1 MTPALLTLLTFYS
14 TSVDSLLQN
23 CTSFERIVI
32 CRMYS
37 EQVQKVHDLLEPVV
51 ESVMKAAGHSIVAS
65 AISIK
70 TDFD

>member
-1 MTPALLTLLTFYS
+1 
-14 TSVDSLLQN
+14 
-23 CTSFERIVI
+23 
-32 CRMYS
+32 MYS